1 MSRKRKKNFASLVEK
16 HVYNQDELHFSSSW
30 CTASYRL
37 AEKQRQIDRLQS
49 KIDNGRAVGQLLE
62 IINAEKF
69 RSFAKFSRHIF
80 KHYPALVPVFL
91 ANDRFI
97 RDYIQSDSNDKLN
110 EDIIK
115 SHQDYKDLETRY
127 QGYYEE
133 FQAEMQEKIAFRE
146 SQIADLEILLNKLVK
161 RPEHVKEF
169 EDMQKEWSE
178 FESSLDMSP
187 IEFDKLLF

>member
-1 MSRKRKKNFASLVEK
+1 MSRKRKKKSASLVEK

-62 IINAEKF
+62 IINTEKF

-97 RDYIQSDSNDKLN
+97 RDYIQSDSSDKLN

-115 SHQDYKDLETRY
+115 SHQDYKELETRY
-127 QGYYEE
+127 QKYYEE
-133 FQAEMQEKIAFRE
+133 FQAEMQENLLSGKVR
-146 SQIADLEILLNKLVK
+146 LLILKYCLTNL
-161 RPEHVKEF
+161 
-169 EDMQKEWSE
+169 
-178 FESSLDMSP
+178 
-187 IEFDKLLF
+187 

>member
-1 MSRKRKKNFASLVEK
+1 MSRKRKHKSANLVEK

-62 IINAEKF
+62 IINTEKF

-97 RDYIQSDSNDKLN
+97 RDF
-110 EDIIK
+110 II
-115 SHQDYKDLETRY
+115 
-127 QGYYEE
+127 
-133 FQAEMQEKIAFRE
+133 
-146 SQIADLEILLNKLVK
+146 
-161 RPEHVKEF
+161 
-169 EDMQKEWSE
+169 
-178 FESSLDMSP
+178 SSLSLSLESDC
-187 IEFDKLLF
+187 I